1 MRNYKEKSRRSIK
14 NVDKHRI
21 SKDGYI
27 IMKSVF
33 PCHKQ
38 THVSLLESSKKNYN
52 KHICNE
58 SNCHEKFSLNIFRE
72 CLCRSP
78 IETKVR
84 PVFYK
89 KGLFKNPLF
98 TFLANFVFV
107 VSHLKI
113 LPAVHLNTLK
123 ALTSLQSK
131 KKFLKSLRAF
141 VILMF

>member
-1 MRNYKEKSRRSIK
+1 MIFKILQWKCETIKKKVDVLSRMLTNIVSQNMVTSSWNLYFLVTSRLL
-14 NVDKHRI
+14 
-21 SKDGYI
+21 
-27 IMKSVF
+27 SVYLN
-33 PCHKQ
+33 PP
-38 THVSLLESSKKNYN
+38 KKNYN

-113 LPAVHLNTLK
+113 LPAVNLNTWK
-123 ALTSLQSK
+123 APMSL
-131 KKFLKSLRAF
+131 
-141 VILMF
+141 